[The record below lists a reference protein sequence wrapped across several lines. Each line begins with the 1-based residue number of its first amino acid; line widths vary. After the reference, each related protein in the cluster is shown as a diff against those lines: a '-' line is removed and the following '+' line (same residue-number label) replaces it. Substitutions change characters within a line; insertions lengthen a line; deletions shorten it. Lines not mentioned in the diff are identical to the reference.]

1 MNGVSRSSRS
11 ALKQRLCNV
20 LAFNAFGAREVADR
34 SCDPYD
40 AVEAASAQLFALH
53 DAFEQRRGCFV
64 ESAVHSQVAPPK
76 VCVQGVIT
84 FTAGVRGR

>member
-11 ALKQRLCNV
+11 AFKQRLCNV

-64 ESAVHSQVAPPK
+64 ESGVHSQVAPPE
-76 VCVQGVIT
+76 GVRT
-84 FTAGVRGR
+84 RCDYVTAGVRGR